1 MAQES
6 CAIILPQFIAV
17 CVIALRVLDLC
28 YVCLYFLLLFFS
40 SRCLQ
45 DYQANLHQIFQEDGK
60 WAAIEKLC
68 FWYLNSFRGERE
80 VQKGHSFRGERGSK
94 MGSKRS
100 LFQRWERFKKV
111 TLSEVREVQKGHS
124 FRGEREVRK
133 GHFDFGCSF
142 TKCTGGAKRIYLS
155 SKSCQILAGKFFY
168 FTKRWKLC
176 KNLLGDGGDSLM
188 YLVQI

>member
-80 VQKGHSFRGERGSK
+80 VQKGHSFRGER
-94 MGSKRS
+94 
-100 LFQRWERFKKV
+100 
-111 TLSEVREVQKGHS
+111 
-124 FRGEREVRK
+124 EVRK

-168 FTKRWKLC
+168 FTKR
-176 KNLLGDGGDSLM
+176 
-188 YLVQI
+188 